1 MELTS
6 PEIQHLE
13 KLLDP
18 YIDPESD
25 LFFLIRKKITTPGIK
40 IQLNNN
46 ESKSLYDALSDICH
60 SDPQKSLLTPLILGH
75 FVIFDNVVTSLRP
88 YFNKIPLFH
97 WRNSYSITYNHQT
110 FVKNNKEDFSDFF
123 KRITISPKATITIKE
138 IPNHLWWNNIIERYY
153 SDTKENNFIRE
164 SNHFKS
170 LLYFCYFKRLN
181 VAIDNLQYPFHQ
193 KITKK
198 NFDFFMENFNLH
210 FISND
215 VGFVRYLNNDIYKT
229 ILFSENNSSIIYN
242 NYHQKINE
250 IHSWTKILSEDKPI
264 SFF

>member
-13 KLLDP
+13 KLLDS
-18 YIDPESD
+18 YIDPATD
-25 LFFLIRKKITTPGIK
+25 LFFLIRHKITTVGIS
-40 IQLNNN
+40 IQLNNDEN
-46 ESKSLYDALSDICH
+46 TSLYDALYGICYF
-60 SDPQKSLLTPLILGH
+60 QQKKSLLNPLVLGP

-97 WRNSYSITYNHQT
+97 WRNSYSITCNHQT

-138 IPNHLWWNNIIERYY
+138 IPNDLWWGNIIKKHY
-153 SDTKENNFIRE
+153 SDPKATNFDRE

-170 LLYFCYFKRLN
+170 LLYFCYLN
-181 VAIDNLQYPFHQ
+181 KLNIAMDNLKYPFNQ

-198 NFDFFMENFNLH
+198 NFEYFIENFSLH
-210 FISND
+210 LISND
-215 VGFVRYLNNDIYKT
+215 VGFVRFLNNEVYKT
-229 ILFSENNSSIIYN
+229 VLFSQNSSDIIYN
-242 NYHQKINE
+242 SYDKKLKE
-250 IHSWTKILSEDKPI
+250 IYFLTKILSDNKPI
-264 SFF
+264 